1 MPSGQHAGSLLMAQR
16 AAARPAAASAPDGAV
31 NALLQSWKREALA
44 AGELSGRRLGQGL
57 ESDLTEALEARDL
70 WVYSAYGSVDALY
83 ARVNVGVPV
92 LVGLQGRADRPE
104 SRFVALVT
112 SMTGGAVTWQA
123 GAEAPVTELMESF
136 QRRWRPVSFWMLTAC
151 PAERVTWQLT
161 LPERAVRARLLDRTG
176 QPREALLDYEALVAA
191 RPRDAGLWTELGGVR
206 RQLGQADAAEAAYRQ
221 AVTLRPD
228 DGQPLNN
235 LAYQLAEQG
244 RDLDYA
250 EQLARRSVQ
259 LEPTSPA
266 VLDTLGFVLLK
277 RGRFEEAE
285 RVLQRACVLATVMPA
300 PQRCQIA
307 LRLARV
313 QYARGD
319 VQRARALV
327 NQALSEVPGLD
338 VPADLR
344 LLLNHTTAAL

>member
-16 AAARPAAASAPDGAV
+16 ATARPAAAITPDAAV
-31 NALLQSWKREALA
+31 NALLQKWRCTELA

-57 ESDLTEALEARDL
+57 ESDVTEALEARDL
-70 WVYSAYGSVDALY
+70 WVYSAYGSVDALH
-83 ARVNVGVPV
+83 ARVNAGVPV

-104 SRFVALVT
+104 SRFVAVVT
-112 SMTGGAVTWQA
+112 AMTGGAVTWHA
-123 GAEAPVTELMESF
+123 GAQAPVTEVVDAFL
-136 QRRWRPVSFWMLTAC
+136 RRWRPVSFWMLTAC
-151 PAERVTWQLT
+151 PVGQVSWSLS
-161 LPERAVRARLLDRTG
+161 LPELAVRARLLERTG
-176 QPREALLDYEALVAA
+176 QPAAALRDYEALAAA
-191 RPRDAGLWTELGGVR
+191 RPRDAGLWIELGGVR

-221 AVTLRPD
+221 AVALRPD
-228 DGQPLNN
+228 DPQPLNN

-250 EQLARRSVQ
+250 AQLARRAAQ

-266 VLDTLGFVLLK
+266 FLDTLGFVLLK
-277 RGRFEEAE
+277 RGQFDEAE
-285 RVLQRACVLATVMPA
+285 RILQRACVLAAVMPA
-300 PQRCQIA
+300 PERCQIA

-327 NQALSEVPGLD
+327 SQALSEVPGLD

>member
-16 AAARPAAASAPDGAV
+16 AAARPAAVTPDGAV
-31 NALLQSWKREALA
+31 NGLLQNWKRDVLA

-57 ESDLTEALEARDL
+57 ESDLTEVLESRDL
-70 WVYSAYGSVDALY
+70 WVYSAYGNLDALF

-112 SMTGGAVTWQA
+112 SMNGGAVTWQA
-123 GAEAPVTELMESF
+123 GGQAPVTELLETF
-136 QRRWRPVSFWMLTAC
+136 QRRWRPVSFWMMTAC
-151 PAERVTWQLT
+151 PAERVTWKLT
-161 LPERAVRARLLDRTG
+161 LPEQAVRARLLERTG
-176 QPREALLDYEALVAA
+176 QPQGALLDYEALVAA

-206 RQLGQADAAEAAYRQ
+206 RQLGQPEAAEAAYRQ
-221 AVTLRPD
+221 AVALRPD
-228 DGQPLNN
+228 DAQPLNN
-235 LAYQLAEQG
+235 LAYQLAEEG

-250 EQLARRSVQ
+250 EQLARRSAQ

-266 VLDTLGFVLLK
+266 FLDTLGFVLLK

-285 RVLQRACVLATVMPA
+285 RVLQRACVLAAVMPA